1 MAADFIEGQRITT
14 QYADPTK
21 DRTGVISSVDTT
33 DHITI
38 KWDDDKQDNI
48 RYSYGTAHRAFK
60 VVDDDCPEA
69 THVERP
75 PLNPRTQH
83 QMRNIGNGNDPDAPL
98 RYVAE
103 LKGKAESRTNT
114 IGHDIDLICGLKAK
128 LDATSEQEA
137 RDILEAAWPY
147 FNIESLELL

>member
-1 MAADFIEGQRITT
+1 MKTNLSPAEQNTLNMADAVFGALSKPRQSP
-14 QYADPTK
+14 A
-21 DRTGVISSVDTT
+21 
-33 DHITI
+33 
-38 KWDDDKQDNI
+38 DDDGGRTRIGNTPTCDECGEQH
-48 RYSYGTAHRAFK
+48 SQ
-60 VVDDDCPEA
+60 DDDCPEA
-69 THVERP
+69 THVEMP
-75 PLNPRTQH
+75 ALIPRTQH

-98 RYVAE
+98 RYVAQ
-103 LKGKAESRTNT
+103 LKGKAEIHTNT